1 MDDKQLLEFISV
13 SLEEAGFSVEYD
25 DGVLYVDQPE
35 GNNIGLKVTVD
46 VIQ

>member
-13 SLEEAGFSVEYD
+13 RLEEAGFSVDYN

-35 GNNIGLKVTVD
+35 ENT
-46 VIQ
+46 

>member
-35 GNNIGLKVTVD
+35 DNIGLKVTVD

>member
-13 SLEEAGFSVEYD
+13 CLEEAGFSVDYD

-35 GNNIGLKVTVD
+35 ENNIGLKVTVD
-46 VIQ
+46 VVS